1 MGAHPF
7 LACVT
12 PSRRDLAVAAS
23 LPVVAVPPDGGFEP
37 LVASGRRL
45 VVSRGGMLIEAKS
58 PVLHVLLPIMAGE
71 VPAYGGVAPF
81 VRLPAPIPLSILD
94 DLGRFSREACP
105 NEMAALVV
113 ARDRGYH
120 VLRPESS
127 AHRASV
133 TYDDTGHTEGELV
146 LDVHSHGRF
155 VPVFSSTDD
164 ASDMGRSGPHI
175 SIVFGECAEDQ
186 TMWFSARACIGAC
199 LIDLDPMTIRDL
211 FA

>member
-7 LACVT
+7 LACAAPT
-12 PSRRDLAVAAS
+12 RRDLAVAAS

-37 LVASGRRL
+37 LGGVGRRI
-45 VVSRGGMLIEAKS
+45 VVSGGGVLIEAKS
-58 PVLHVLLPIMAGE
+58 PVLHVLLPLMAGE
-71 VPAYGGVAPF
+71 IPAYGVIEPF
-81 VRLPAPIPLSILD
+81 IRLPAPIPQSIFE
-94 DLGRFSREACP
+94 DLARFSKEACP
-105 NEMAALVV
+105 DEMAALVV

-133 TYDDTGHTEGELV
+133 TYDDTGCADGELV

-155 VPVFSSTDD
+155 APIFSLTDD
-164 ASDMGRSGPHI
+164 SSDMQRSGPHI

-186 TMWFSARACIGAC
+186 KMWFSARACIGAC
-199 LIDLDPMTIRDL
+199 LIDLDPVTVAGL